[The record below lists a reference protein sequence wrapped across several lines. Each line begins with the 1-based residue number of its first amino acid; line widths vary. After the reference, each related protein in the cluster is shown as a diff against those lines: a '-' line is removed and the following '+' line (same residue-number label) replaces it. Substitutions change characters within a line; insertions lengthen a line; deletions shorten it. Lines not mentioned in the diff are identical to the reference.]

1 MLRKKLLMWLTGF
14 LPARAIDID
23 NKYYIERYH
32 VCRIGKLTV
41 MIHRYLGSDGD
52 RHVHDHPW
60 KLSVGIPLIGGYEE
74 ERVMGF
80 CPENG
85 WISKLVKIRPWR
97 WNFISAMR
105 FHRIAHV
112 APGTWT
118 LFITYNRFKSW
129 SFAYKKFKWV
139 SSIGFHRIDGVVLR
153 QPYDTASV
161 AGWQKNAPKGKEFRV
176 TRGTNN

>member
-1 MLRKKLLMWLTGF
+1 MIRKLLLMWLTGF
-14 LPARAIDID
+14 MPARAIDLD
-23 NKYYIERYH
+23 GKYYIERYH
-32 VCRIGKLTV
+32 AFRIGKFTV

-52 RHVHDHPW
+52 RSVHDHPW

-74 ERVMGF
+74 ERVIGF
-80 CPENG
+80 CPESG

-112 APGTWT
+112 QPGTWT

-129 SFAYKKFKWV
+129 SFANWYRSLGEV
-139 SSIGFHRIDGVVLR
+139 ILH
-153 QPYDTASV
+153 QPYDTPSF
-161 AGWQKNAPKGKEFRV
+161 AGWQKTAPKGKEFRV
-176 TRGTNN
+176 ARGTNN